1 MHCRLGRNRPDAGSS
16 LSGAVHAG
24 NRGLVGQSR
33 RVRYAGMEGRRPC
46 RRTLER
52 FGHCAGRTL
61 YAGGRIS
68 RGRSAAKAGAKLAAP
83 WDIRYAVDPHLSA
96 GAHRRRHAADGASHR
111 HCRTRAAQRRERRLA
126 QQLRSPQRNPADT
139 QGVAHDPEK
148 WVPVFPRDKRG
159 TRLRGDHAQT
169 RVLAMAYDE
178 VAAERVRKL
187 LAGRS
192 DVFEQKLMGGLC
204 FMVRGHMCCAVSGR
218 GGLLVRVGPDAPA
231 SVLGE
236 PHCAPVEMR
245 GRVMTGY
252 VRVAPEGYETAAGLK
267 KRVMRAVDFVDTL
280 AKPREEAAKKT
291 KAKAAKPRKK

>member
-1 MHCRLGRNRPDAGSS
+1 
-16 LSGAVHAG
+16 
-24 NRGLVGQSR
+24 
-33 RVRYAGMEGRRPC
+33 
-46 RRTLER
+46 
-52 FGHCAGRTL
+52 
-61 YAGGRIS
+61 
-68 RGRSAAKAGAKLAAP
+68 
-83 WDIRYAVDPHLSA
+83 
-96 GAHRRRHAADGASHR
+96 
-111 HCRTRAAQRRERRLA
+111 
-126 QQLRSPQRNPADT
+126 
-139 QGVAHDPEK
+139 
-148 WVPVFPRDKRG
+148 
-159 TRLRGDHAQT
+159 
-169 RVLAMAYDE
+169 MAYDE

-267 KRVMRAVDFVDTL
+267 KWVMRAVDFVATL
-280 AKPREEAAKKT
+280 PKRAKKTAKKT

>member
-1 MHCRLGRNRPDAGSS
+1 
-16 LSGAVHAG
+16 
-24 NRGLVGQSR
+24 
-33 RVRYAGMEGRRPC
+33 
-46 RRTLER
+46 
-52 FGHCAGRTL
+52 
-61 YAGGRIS
+61 
-68 RGRSAAKAGAKLAAP
+68 
-83 WDIRYAVDPHLSA
+83 
-96 GAHRRRHAADGASHR
+96 
-111 HCRTRAAQRRERRLA
+111 
-126 QQLRSPQRNPADT
+126 
-139 QGVAHDPEK
+139 
-148 WVPVFPRDKRG
+148 
-159 TRLRGDHAQT
+159 
-169 RVLAMAYDE
+169 MAYDE

-267 KRVMRAVDFVDTL
+267 KWVMRAVDFVATL
-280 AKPREEAAKKT
+280 PKRAKKAVKKT

>member
-1 MHCRLGRNRPDAGSS
+1 
-16 LSGAVHAG
+16 
-24 NRGLVGQSR
+24 
-33 RVRYAGMEGRRPC
+33 
-46 RRTLER
+46 
-52 FGHCAGRTL
+52 
-61 YAGGRIS
+61 
-68 RGRSAAKAGAKLAAP
+68 
-83 WDIRYAVDPHLSA
+83 
-96 GAHRRRHAADGASHR
+96 
-111 HCRTRAAQRRERRLA
+111 
-126 QQLRSPQRNPADT
+126 
-139 QGVAHDPEK
+139 
-148 WVPVFPRDKRG
+148 
-159 TRLRGDHAQT
+159 
-169 RVLAMAYDE
+169 MAYDE

-236 PHCAPVEMR
+236 PHCARVEMR

-267 KRVMRAVDFVDTL
+267 KWVMRAVDFVATL
-280 AKPREEAAKKT
+280 PKRAKKAAKKT

>member
-1 MHCRLGRNRPDAGSS
+1 
-16 LSGAVHAG
+16 
-24 NRGLVGQSR
+24 
-33 RVRYAGMEGRRPC
+33 
-46 RRTLER
+46 
-52 FGHCAGRTL
+52 
-61 YAGGRIS
+61 
-68 RGRSAAKAGAKLAAP
+68 
-83 WDIRYAVDPHLSA
+83 
-96 GAHRRRHAADGASHR
+96 
-111 HCRTRAAQRRERRLA
+111 
-126 QQLRSPQRNPADT
+126 
-139 QGVAHDPEK
+139 
-148 WVPVFPRDKRG
+148 
-159 TRLRGDHAQT
+159 
-169 RVLAMAYDE
+169 MAYDE

-236 PHCAPVEMR
+236 PHCAPMEMR

-267 KRVMRAVDFVDTL
+267 KWVMRAVDFVATL
-280 AKPREEAAKKT
+280 PKRAKKTAKKT